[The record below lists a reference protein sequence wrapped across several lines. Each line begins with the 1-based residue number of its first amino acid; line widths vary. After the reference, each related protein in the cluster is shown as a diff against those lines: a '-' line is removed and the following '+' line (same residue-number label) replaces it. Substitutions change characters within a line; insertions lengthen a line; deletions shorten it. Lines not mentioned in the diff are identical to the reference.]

1 MNTSPDHS
9 SREHPSAAQEYRFL
23 RIASERFGAAPTAL
37 DASQREEVE
46 RIAKHEE
53 ALEVRVLATPE
64 ALQVSVPDSQL
75 KLAVD
80 QVRERYESE
89 QDFEQA
95 LIGLGMD
102 EIELAQQLERSLRVE
117 SVLELVASKAVRVN
131 ETDASMF
138 YYLHP
143 EKFQRPERRGVRHI
157 LLTVNDQLEGNDEQ
171 TAERRISEIAS
182 RIEKHPNRFADQ
194 ALKHSEC
201 PTAMNG
207 GWLGDVP
214 RGVLY
219 PELEEQL
226 FQMKPG
232 ESSLPV
238 RTELGWHVLMCDHI
252 LPSGTAPL
260 DDVVEGLIE
269 RLQEQQDRRIQRQW
283 LAECMQSSAA
293 SSSTATSSMTSA
305 KPGSSKQETQP

>member
-1 MNTSPDHS
+1 MNTAPDHS
-9 SREHPSAAQEYRFL
+9 ASDDSSAAQAYRFL

-37 DASQREEVE
+37 DAIQREEVE
-46 RIAKHEE
+46 RIARHEA
-53 ALEVRVLATPE
+53 ALEMRVLATPE
-64 ALQVSVPDSQL
+64 ALQVSIPESQL
-75 KLAVD
+75 KLALK
-80 QVRERYESE
+80 QVRDRYDTE
-89 QDFEQA
+89 QDYDQA
-95 LIGLGMD
+95 LIGLGID
-102 EIELAQQLERSLRVE
+102 EIELSQLLERSLRVE

-143 EKFQRPERRGVRHI
+143 EKFQRPERRGARHI
-157 LLTVNDQLEGNDEQ
+157 LLTVNDELAGNDER
-171 TAERRISEIAS
+171 TAERRIGEIAK
-182 RIEKHPNRFADQ
+182 RVEKHPNRFADQ

-238 RTELGWHVLMCDHI
+238 RTELGWHVLMCDHV
-252 LPSGTAPL
+252 LPAGTAPL
-260 DDVVEGLIE
+260 DEVVDSLIE
-269 RLQEQQDRRIQRQW
+269 RLQEQQDRRVQRQW
-283 LAECMQSSAA
+283 LAACMQSSAA
-293 SSSTATSSMTSA
+293 TANATSAQSE
-305 KPGSSKQETQP
+305 SSNQETQP